1 MSEEQ
6 AAAAQI
12 DPLDAFVQESIDQD
26 SQQVSEANQTAES
39 APVQDAKPETPE
51 TTEAEKPAEDGFQK
65 RINKVTADKYAQ
77 ERRANDLQ
85 ARIDKLEAAQAK
97 PELSAPTLGD
107 ADIDYDEDKL
117 SQAQV
122 AYQIQEGV
130 KSELERTQRHN
141 EQAIQQ
147 AKAQEVAN
155 SYTERVT
162 TFNKPDFDDKANA
175 IPELP
180 TGVAQAVMQLENG
193 PEVIYHLGQH
203 LDTADSIAKMSPIM
217 AMMEIGKLTA
227 KLSAKPEF
235 KQSAAPDP
243 IEPLSSGSAMKSEIG
258 DEMSINDWMKKY
270 N

>member
-6 AAAAQI
+6 ATAAQI

-26 SQQVSEANQTAES
+26 SKQVSEANQSTES
-39 APVQDAKPETPE
+39 APVQDAKPEA
-51 TTEAEKPAEDGFQK
+51 TEAEKPNEDGFQK
-65 RINKVTADKYAQ
+65 RINKVTADKYAAN
-77 ERRANDLQ
+77 RRADNLQ
-85 ARIDKLEAAQAK
+85 VRVDKLEAAQAK
-97 PELSAPTLGD
+97 PELSAPTLED
-107 ADIDYDEDKL
+107 ASIDFDEDKL
-117 SQAQV
+117 NKAQV

-130 KSELERTQRHN
+130 KSELERSQRQN
-141 EQAIQQ
+141 EQASQQ
-147 AKAQEVAN
+147 AAAQEIAN
-155 SYTERVT
+155 SFSERVK
-162 TFNKPDFDDKANA
+162 TFAKDDFADKAGA

-180 TGVAQAVMQLENG
+180 AGVADAVMQLENG

-203 LDTADSIAKMSPIM
+203 LDKADGIAKMSPIM

-258 DEMSINDWMKKY
+258 DEMSINDWMTKY